1 MNFPQYKSVR
11 MFWLCG
17 LLYAPALWA
26 QSGESDAAADNEQS
40 STQLDTITVQASA
53 FERSADELAQP
64 VDVLYGEDL
73 NRKRAGSLG
82 ETLDGELGVSS
93 ADFGPG
99 VGRPVIRGQGGPR
112 VLMLENGINSMDA
125 SSVSADHAVSIDPAH
140 AEQIEIIKGPAT
152 LLYGSGAAA
161 GVINVVNGR
170 LPREVIPGV
179 HGSAALNYTDNADIR
194 SGAFDLNIGYED
206 FVFRFDAAGRRAHD
220 TEIPGHADIDH
231 DAEEAHE
238 GEEEHEEEHEEER
251 AGLIENSSLVTE
263 SGSATAAWI
272 LPQRILSA
280 TVSRHRSNYGVP
292 GHAHGHEEEEGAAEE
307 EEAGVRIALEQ
318 TRVDLNGEW
327 FDLGPAF
334 ERLRTRI
341 GINDY
346 EHAELE
352 GDEVGTVFD
361 NRELELRTELTHA
374 PWGQWRGVFGLQFNN
389 RDFEAIGDEAF
400 VPPVETRSTGLFW
413 IEERP
418 IGEHRLELGLRV
430 EQLRHEGPTVAA
442 LDFTPLSLSAGY
454 VHELNAAHH
463 LRLTATRSQRAPVA
477 EELYAF
483 GPHLAT
489 SNFER
494 GNTALGL
501 ETANNLEIG
510 IDRHVGRWQWQLNLF
525 VNQIQDYIY
534 QQEVDLGLNADGSNT
549 GEATGASDGEADFVD
564 EEGGFEDDGELRLLD
579 YRADDARFIGA
590 EAETRWRF
598 NDGPR
603 PWELRLFADTVQGQ
617 LDGGQNLPRI
627 TPTRVG
633 AQIGGGLRRWYLGLG
648 YTEVLEQ
655 DEVSPL
661 ETPTDGYS
669 LLSLDLSYDLPVDG
683 LATVFLRGRNLLDEE
698 ARRHTSFLKD
708 VAPLPGASLS
718 LGLRWEFDA

>member
-1 MNFPQYKSVR
+1 MNFPRYKSVHR
-11 MFWLCG
+11 PCLCLG
-17 LLYAPALWA
+17 LCCLLAAPASYA
-26 QSGESDAAADNEQS
+26 QESENES
-40 STQLDTITVQASA
+40 RTELDTITVQASA
-53 FERSADELAQP
+53 FERGADELAQP

-194 SGAFDLNIGYED
+194 SGAFDLNIGHGD
-206 FVFRFDAAGRRAHD
+206 FVFRVDAAGRRAHD
-220 TEIPGHADIDH
+220 SEIPGHADAD
-231 DAEEAHE
+231 
-238 GEEEHEEEHEEER
+238 HEEEHADHETHEEEQ

-292 GHAHGHEEEEGAAEE
+292 GHGHEEGEAEEEEEG
-307 EEAGVRIALEQ
+307 GVRIALEQ

-346 EHAELE
+346 EHVELE

-374 PWGQWRGVFGLQFNN
+374 PWGSWRGVFGLQVNN

-400 VPPVETRSTGLFW
+400 VPPVETRSAGLFW
-413 IEERP
+413 VEERP
-418 IGEHRLELGLRV
+418 IGEHRVELGLRV
-430 EQLRHEGPTVAA
+430 EQLRHEGPSIAA
-442 LDFTPLSLSAGY
+442 NDFTPVSLSAGY
-454 VHELNAAHH
+454 VHEINDAHH

-489 SNFER
+489 SSFER
-494 GNTALGL
+494 GNAALGL
-501 ETANNLEIG
+501 ETANNFEIG
-510 IDRHVGRWQWQLNLF
+510 LDRHVGRWQWQLNLF
-525 VNQIQDYIY
+525 VNQVDDYIY
-534 QQEVDLGLNADGSNT
+534 QDEVDLGLNADGSSS
-549 GEATGASDGEADFVD
+549 GAATGASDGAADFVD
-564 EEGGFEDDGELRLLD
+564 DEGGFEDEGELRLLD
-579 YRADDARFIGA
+579 YRANDARFVGA

-603 PWELRLFADTVQGQ
+603 PWELRLFADTVQGE
-617 LDGGQNLPRI
+617 LAGGTKLPRI

-633 AQIGGGLRRWYLGLG
+633 AQIGGGLQRWYLGLR
-648 YTEVLEQ
+648 YAEIFEQ

-661 ETPTDGYS
+661 ETPTDGYG
-669 LLSLDLSYDLPVDG
+669 LLSFDLSYDLPGRG